1 MNIKLI
7 SRYVGIALAFEAI
20 FMFLSVGVS
29 LLYGT
34 DAGFSPL
41 LISAVITMLFGAFPL
56 IFVHSSGN
64 INLREG
70 FAIMVLSWVLSC
82 IFAMF
87 PYLLYGGEFTMINA
101 WFESV
106 SGITTTG
113 ATILTDIEALPPS
126 LLFWRSSTH
135 YLGGIGVVIFMLML
149 LPSSS
154 LRTRMYKIE
163 VSVLSKE
170 NYQYKTQQSVRIIGS
185 VYVILTVVTILAL
198 YLAGMP
204 LFDAVNH
211 AFTIVATGGLSTKNL
226 SIAHYNSPA
235 IEAVCAVMM
244 LISSLHFG
252 LLYLTVAKRSLKI
265 FKSPIIRFYLGSLLI
280 VTVLVTLN
288 LRWEDVAAT
297 WGEAFRFASF
307 HVISFASTC
316 GLANADSS
324 HWPLFSIFLLMY
336 ISMQCACSGSTTGGI
351 KVDRVWILLQS
362 FRGHLRKMLHPSAVI
377 PIKIG
382 NHVVDADFVSRVSVY
397 VLMYILCIFL
407 GAVLLSMTGLDLMDS
422 LSASIASMGNVGPGF
437 GSCGALDS
445 FGHFSAVA
453 KFVLALQMLFGRLEI
468 FALLLIFV
476 IFKRNA

>member
-1 MNIKLI
+1 
-7 SRYVGIALAFEAI
+7 
-20 FMFLSVGVS
+20 
-29 LLYGT
+29 
-34 DAGFSPL
+34 
-41 LISAVITMLFGAFPL
+41 
-56 IFVHSSGN
+56 
-64 INLREG
+64 
-70 FAIMVLSWVLSC
+70 
-82 IFAMF
+82 
-87 PYLLYGGEFTMINA
+87 
-101 WFESV
+101 
-106 SGITTTG
+106 
-113 ATILTDIEALPPS
+113 
-126 LLFWRSSTH
+126 
-135 YLGGIGVVIFMLML
+135 
-149 LPSSS
+149 
-154 LRTRMYKIE
+154 MYKIE

-265 FKSPIIRFYLGSLLI
+265 FKSPIIRFYLGSLWI

-288 LRWEDVAAT
+288 LRWEEVVTT
-297 WGEAFRFASF
+297 WGQAFRYAAF

-362 FRGHLRKMLHPSAVI
+362 FRGHLRKMLHPNAVI

-407 GAVLLSMTGLDLMDS
+407 GALLLSMTGLDLMDS

-445 FGHFSAVA
+445 FAHFSAVA

>member
-82 IFAMF
+82 IFGMF

-135 YLGGIGVVIFMLML
+135 YLGGLGVVIFMLML

-235 IEAVCAVMM
+235 IEAVCAVI
-244 LISSLHFG
+244 LHIISHNG
-252 LLYLTVAKRSLKI
+252 
-265 FKSPIIRFYLGSLLI
+265 
-280 VTVLVTLN
+280 
-288 LRWEDVAAT
+288 
-297 WGEAFRFASF
+297 
-307 HVISFASTC
+307 
-316 GLANADSS
+316 
-324 HWPLFSIFLLMY
+324 
-336 ISMQCACSGSTTGGI
+336 
-351 KVDRVWILLQS
+351 
-362 FRGHLRKMLHPSAVI
+362 
-377 PIKIG
+377 
-382 NHVVDADFVSRVSVY
+382 
-397 VLMYILCIFL
+397 
-407 GAVLLSMTGLDLMDS
+407 
-422 LSASIASMGNVGPGF
+422 
-437 GSCGALDS
+437 
-445 FGHFSAVA
+445 
-453 KFVLALQMLFGRLEI
+453 
-468 FALLLIFV
+468 
-476 IFKRNA
+476 